1 MAIAREIAASA
12 KTTTL
17 AWQARDSA
25 AYYTA
30 ARRTLQWHLSVAWKL
45 KPEAITLADVQS
57 RCATDSPL
65 VAFFREADRCSYGA
79 PPATDD
85 WNALDAR
92 FQQALLSLPRP

>member
-1 MAIAREIAASA
+1 MAIAREIAASTKLTA
-12 KTTTL
+12 H
-17 AWQARDSA
+17 AWQAQDAA
-25 AYYTA
+25 AYYSA

-57 RCATDSPL
+57 RCSNDSPL

-79 PPATDD
+79 PVASDD